1 MNCLFCEVKLEVDV
15 PSYEIHIRYVHS
27 IKLCQEFALG
37 LFLLSDAEIDEVT
50 SRLQT
55 RIETFRRSG
64 TLPAGDTNIFA
75 SSFSEVQ
82 TQSSSRDGDIELI
95 GISEDS
101 DSETE
106 DIDEST
112 YEKIA
117 EKWNMKVTIKEENL
131 IKEENVEE
139 RAVELN
145 LATSDNCEDE
155 TAPVPPVN
163 INTINL
169 VDKFQAANQCK
180 LCYTV
185 CPTEDSLSR
194 HERVVHKDD
203 QAELSLGCITLG
215 DLVHKCDEC
224 PGVGFLSENIVKGHR
239 KIKHGKIGVKAKKG
253 EKELSKCKLCYRNY
267 PNHKQLEKHKQ
278 LFHKKD
284 MHYYNTELTVED
296 LSFACTKCSYKFV
309 SRNSLKIHL
318 KQHFSQFN
326 YSEFGF
332 LKTECYNKMKRKFKC
347 NLCYHEIQS
356 FSHMVR
362 HVTGWHKKET
372 DLIKNRS
379 TKLKS
384 EYPCPECGLKFITKH
399 SNFVHRLLHHYYD
412 TDGK

>member
-1 MNCLFCEVKLEVDV
+1 MNCLFCEVKLEADV

-55 RIETFRRSG
+55 RIEAFRRSG
-64 TLPAGDTNIFA
+64 TLPAGDRNIFA

-203 QAELSLGCITLG
+203 QTELSLGCITLG

-224 PGVGFLSENIVKGHR
+224 PGVGFLSENIVKVHR
-239 KIKHGKIGVKAKKG
+239 KINTGVAA
-253 EKELSKCKLCYRNY
+253 SS
-267 PNHKQLEKHKQ
+267 P
-278 LFHKKD
+278 
-284 MHYYNTELTVED
+284 
-296 LSFACTKCSYKFV
+296 
-309 SRNSLKIHL
+309 
-318 KQHFSQFN
+318 
-326 YSEFGF
+326 
-332 LKTECYNKMKRKFKC
+332 
-347 NLCYHEIQS
+347 
-356 FSHMVR
+356 
-362 HVTGWHKKET
+362 
-372 DLIKNRS
+372 
-379 TKLKS
+379 
-384 EYPCPECGLKFITKH
+384 
-399 SNFVHRLLHHYYD
+399 
-412 TDGK
+412 

>member
-1 MNCLFCEVKLEVDV
+1 MNCLFCEVKLEADV

-55 RIETFRRSG
+55 RIEAFRRSG
-64 TLPAGDTNIFA
+64 TLPAGDRNIFA

-82 TQSSSRDGDIELI
+82 TRSSSRDGDIELI

-101 DSETE
+101 DSEAE

-180 LCYTV
+180 L
-185 CPTEDSLSR
+185 
-194 HERVVHKDD
+194 
-203 QAELSLGCITLG
+203 
-215 DLVHKCDEC
+215 
-224 PGVGFLSENIVKGHR
+224 
-239 KIKHGKIGVKAKKG
+239 
-253 EKELSKCKLCYRNY
+253 
-267 PNHKQLEKHKQ
+267 
-278 LFHKKD
+278 
-284 MHYYNTELTVED
+284 
-296 LSFACTKCSYKFV
+296 
-309 SRNSLKIHL
+309 
-318 KQHFSQFN
+318 
-326 YSEFGF
+326 
-332 LKTECYNKMKRKFKC
+332 
-347 NLCYHEIQS
+347 
-356 FSHMVR
+356 
-362 HVTGWHKKET
+362 
-372 DLIKNRS
+372 
-379 TKLKS
+379 
-384 EYPCPECGLKFITKH
+384 
-399 SNFVHRLLHHYYD
+399 
-412 TDGK
+412 